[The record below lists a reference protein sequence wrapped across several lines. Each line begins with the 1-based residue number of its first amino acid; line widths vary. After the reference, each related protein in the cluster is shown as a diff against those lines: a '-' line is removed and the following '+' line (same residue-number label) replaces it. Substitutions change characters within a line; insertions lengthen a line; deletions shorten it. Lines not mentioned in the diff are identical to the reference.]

1 MAPNQLEIFL
11 PRHIAYS
18 RFLTSVYRHEDL
30 PFRSGDRFS
39 CARFDVEVLE
49 AHDGEPNHLR
59 FSFHA
64 PLDDA
69 RYVFLY
75 PASSGMIRLT
85 MPPVGGRFRLPP
97 PAWPFFGP

>member
-1 MAPNQLEIFL
+1 NQLEIFL
-11 PRHIAYS
+11 PRYIGYS

-30 PFRSGDRFS
+30 PFRAGDRFS

-49 AHDGEPNHLR
+49 TLDGEPTRLR
-59 FSFHA
+59 FSFRA
-64 PLDDA
+64 PLDDP

-75 PASSGMIRLT
+75 AAGSGMIRLT

-97 PAWPFFGP
+97 PSWPFAWP